1 MIFTSNSDFW
11 YSQFAGLVSL
21 ETAYPL
27 TLGSN
32 IGTTTTSIL
41 ASFAA
46 EGKYLKPS
54 IQISLVHLFFN
65 VIGIL
70 IFYPIP
76 FMRWPIVMARKLGDI
91 TAQYRWFA
99 VVYLALMFFILP
111 AFIFVLSLAGP
122 IALYSVIGPISLL
135 LTFTSIVNAL
145 QSYRWELKCRAQCY
159 NCFYALFTSQL
170 TNTRLFCLVIL
181 HPGIGYVTIL

>member
-1 MIFTSNSDFW
+1 
-11 YSQFAGLVSL
+11 
-21 ETAYPL
+21 
-27 TLGSN
+27 LGSN

-76 FMRWPIVMARKLGDI
+76 FMRWPIVMAKKLGDI
-91 TAQYRWFA
+91 TAEYR
-99 VVYLALMFFILP
+99 
-111 AFIFVLSLAGP
+111 
-122 IALYSVIGPISLL
+122 YS
-135 LTFTSIVNAL
+135 
-145 QSYRWELKCRAQCY
+145 K
-159 NCFYALFTSQL
+159 
-170 TNTRLFCLVIL
+170 
-181 HPGIGYVTIL
+181 